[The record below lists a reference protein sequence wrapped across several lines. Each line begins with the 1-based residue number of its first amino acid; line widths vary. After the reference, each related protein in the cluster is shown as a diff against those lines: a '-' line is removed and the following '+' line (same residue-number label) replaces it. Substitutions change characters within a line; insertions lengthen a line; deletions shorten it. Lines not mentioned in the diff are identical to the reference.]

1 MFLQSVISSLKQSK
15 TAILLP
21 VFLVLLALPLTLAA
35 VRTTTVTRQGASVS
49 LSSLQNGFTL
59 LGNSSK
65 NLQDS
70 ITNLEAT
77 VKTCPITPDQAV
89 SILDN
94 VTTMQGIAYNSYT
107 KINKELIP
115 SINLYKPYL
124 SKDGYTTLI
133 THAQALGN
141 DYALMSASL
150 GNIYQQLSQ
159 ANDNGTLYQNN
170 CINPSIISFIQ
181 SEDQKNLVGMH
192 DVDGRI
198 LPSLT
203 ALIPGSSK

>member
-15 TAILLP
+15 AAILLP
-21 VFLVLLALPLTLAA
+21 VFLVLLALPLTLVA
-35 VRTTTVTRQGASVS
+35 VRTATVIRQGASVS
-49 LSSLQNGFTL
+49 LSTLQNGFTL

-65 NLQDS
+65 NLQNS
-70 ITNLEAT
+70 IANLETT
-77 VKTCPITPDQAV
+77 VKTCPITPDQAI
-89 SILDN
+89 SLLDN
-94 VTTMQGIAYNSYT
+94 VITMQSIAYGSSS

-115 SINLYKPYL
+115 NINLYKPYL
-124 SKDGYTTLI
+124 SKNGYNILL
-133 THAQALGN
+133 THAQALEN

-159 ANDNGTLYQNN
+159 ANDAGTLYQSN

-203 ALIPGSSK
+203 ALIPGPSK